1 VKPAAFSTVKSI
13 IPTSLRILSVFLLWG
28 FAQACLGQAVP
39 TPSDDEVIELE
50 KFEVHTDEE
59 DEEDTFDATGVGFL
73 EAELNDPPFSNSLI
87 SGREDGEDISADLDA
102 ELEHVVV
109 DNPADLVSGSDRLRL
124 RGFPT
129 PRLRNAFVQTGIPEI
144 LNVSK
149 RLTIQGPLTPVTGRA
164 APGGIQ
170 NYLTARPP
178 SRARTRMIF
187 DTSTNDSV
195 RAEFEKGGPLNTPE
209 DDGARYYQRV
219 ALEYNRRLGPEEFAE
234 RETTELSA
242 AITARHSRAHSTMW
256 QLDFANYEGN
266 PSPGIPAFRETARGL
281 VLGRYLPLENFHAYG
296 PSAGIVRRT
305 GSLSVQYEGQP
316 FKGLSLRGVVQGV
329 WRELEE
335 ERFTRGDY
343 LLDVGRFAGNRE
355 PQYVDRPLSAL
366 VVDASATWRFHAAK
380 ADHKITFSVD
390 SIHTDSTR
398 LQRGL
403 DNAERAALPQ
413 SVRRFD
419 SYDPDYFRPELTPN
433 SFRRTLI
440 DRTENTRYLG
450 AGLSERTAFFDG
462 RLVGTTGIRF
472 DNVDLEILDRRAGAA
487 LPEANGSTEEV
498 TYHAGGNWVV
508 QPGRLLLYANTSTA
522 FEPSTRVDSRTG
534 LIQGNES
541 TKGIEIGLRG
551 EEFDRRFRYSLHGFS
566 FTNENISRRN
576 PLYRDPIADA
586 TQTQPE
592 LVSAGREKF
601 EGATF
606 ETRIILNDTWQIRGK
621 TAYTDAT
628 TESSP
633 DLPDEVGRAISRV
646 PKWTGSVSSSHR
658 WTEGALEGWSLSNS
672 LIFIDSYVD
681 TYADRR
687 RAELTYPGYKYVST
701 SISFRW
707 KVGKK
712 THYLSARVRNVFNE
726 NLLAKAAR
734 PGADRYASLGYRLY
748 F

>member
-1 VKPAAFSTVKSI
+1 M
-13 IPTSLRILSVFLLWG
+13 
-28 FAQACLGQAVP
+28 
-39 TPSDDEVIELE
+39 ELD
-50 KFEVHTDEE
+50 KFEVRTDEE
-59 DEEDTFDATGVGFL
+59 DEEDLFDGTGMGFL

-87 SGREDGEDISADLDA
+87 SGRDDGEDIAAELDA
-102 ELEHVVV
+102 ELEQVVV

-129 PRLRNAFVQTGIPEI
+129 PRLRNAFAQTGIPEI
-144 LNVSK
+144 LNVSR

-187 DTSTNDSV
+187 DASSNDTIRS
-195 RAEFEKGGPLNTPE
+195 EFEKGGPLNKPE
-209 DDGARYYQRV
+209 PGGTRYYHRLG
-219 ALEYNRRLGPEEFAE
+219 LEYNRRLGPEEFAK
-234 RETTELSA
+234 RETVELSA
-242 AITARHSRAHSTMW
+242 ALTARHSRAHSTMW
-256 QLDFANYEGN
+256 QFDYAGYDGN
-266 PSPGIPAFRETARGL
+266 PSPGIPAYRETSRGL

-296 PSAGIVRRT
+296 PNAGITRRT

-316 FKGLSLRGVVQGV
+316 VKGLSLRGVVQGIR
-329 WRELEE
+329 RELEE

-343 LLDVGRFAGNRE
+343 LVDAERFAGNRE
-355 PQYVDRPLSAL
+355 PQYVDRPLNAL
-366 VVDASATWRFHAAK
+366 VVDGSATWRFYAAK
-380 ADHKITFSVD
+380 ADHKITLSTD

-403 DNAERAALPQ
+403 DAQERAALPL
-413 SVRRFD
+413 SVRRFNP
-419 SYDPDYFRPELTPN
+419 YDPDYFRPALTDDTY
-433 SFRRTLI
+433 RRILI

-450 AGLSERTAFFDG
+450 AGLSERAAYFDG
-462 RLVGTTGIRF
+462 RLVATAGLRF
-472 DNVDLEILDRRAGAA
+472 DNVDLEILDRRPGTVR
-487 LPEANGSTEEV
+487 PEATGSTEEL
-498 TYHAGGNWVV
+498 TYRAGGNWVV
-508 QPGRLLLYANTSTA
+508 SPGRLLLYANTSTA

-534 LIQGNES
+534 QIQGNES
-541 TKGIEIGLRG
+541 TGGIEIGLRG
-551 EEFDRRFRYSLHGFS
+551 EEWDRRLRYSLHAFA

-586 TQTQPE
+586 DQTQPE

-601 EGATF
+601 EGATA
-606 ETRIILNDTWQIRGK
+606 ELRVKINDVWEIRGK
-621 TAYTDAT
+621 AAYTDAT

-633 DLPDEVGRAISRV
+633 DLPDEVGQAISRV
-646 PKWTGSVSSSHR
+646 PKWTGALSSYHR
-658 WTEGALEGWSLSNS
+658 WTKGPLAGWTISESLLYIS
-672 LIFIDSYVD
+672 DYVD

-687 RAELTYPGYKYVST
+687 RAELTYPGYNYVSL
-701 SISFRW
+701 SLGYRW

-712 THYLSARVRNVFNE
+712 THYLSARVRNLLNE
-726 NLLAKAAR
+726 NLLVKAAR

>member
-1 VKPAAFSTVKSI
+1 MISL
-13 IPTSLRILSVFLLWG
+13 IPHPLRTLLVLLLLAITPRG
-28 FAQACLGQAVP
+28 LGQVAPLVA
-39 TPSDDEVIELE
+39 DEEEVTKLDE
-50 KFEVHTDEE
+50 FEVRTDEE
-59 DEEDTFDATGVGFL
+59 DEEDPFDGTGMGFL

-87 SGREDGEDISADLDA
+87 SSREDGEDIAAELDA
-102 ELEHVVV
+102 ELEQIVV

-129 PRLRNAFVQTGIPEI
+129 PRLRNAFAQTGIPEI
-144 LNVSK
+144 LNVSR
-149 RLTIQGPLTPVTGRA
+149 RLTIQGPLTSVTGRA

-187 DTSTNDSV
+187 DASTNDSY

-209 DDGARYYQRV
+209 SGGARYYHRLG
-219 ALEYNRRLGPEEFAE
+219 LEYNRRLGPQEFAE
-234 RETTELSA
+234 RETLEFSTA
-242 AITARHSRAHSTMW
+242 VTARHSRAHSTMW
-256 QLDFANYEGN
+256 QFDFAGYEGN
-266 PSPGIPAFRETARGL
+266 PAPSIPGYRETSRGL
-281 VLGRYLPLENFHAYG
+281 VQGPYLPLANFHAYG
-296 PSAGIVRRT
+296 PNAGITRHT

-316 FKGLSLRGVVQGV
+316 STGLSLRGVVQGV
-329 WRELEE
+329 RRELEE

-343 LLDVGRFAGNRE
+343 LIDVERFAGSRE
-355 PQYVDRPLSAL
+355 PQYIDRPLNAL
-366 VVDASATWRFHAAK
+366 VVDGSATWRFYAAK
-380 ADHKITFSVD
+380 ADHKITLSLD

-403 DNAERAALPQ
+403 DAAERADLPR

-419 SYDPDYFRPELTPN
+419 PAEPDYFRPALTADTY
-433 SFRRTLI
+433 RRTLI

-450 AGLSERTAFFDG
+450 AGLSERSAFFDG
-462 RLVGTTGIRF
+462 RLVSTAGLRF
-472 DNVDLEILDRRAGAA
+472 DNVDLEILDQRPGAA
-487 LPEANGSTEEV
+487 QPEATGSTEEL

-508 QPGRLLLYANTSTA
+508 SPGRLLVYANTSTA

-534 LIQGNES
+534 QIQGNES
-541 TKGIEIGLRG
+541 TGGVEIGLRG
-551 EEFDRRFRYSLHGFS
+551 EEWDRRLRYSLHAFA

-576 PLYRDPIADA
+576 PLYRDPIADVD
-586 TQTQPE
+586 QSQPE

-601 EGATF
+601 EGATA
-606 ETRIILNDTWQIRGK
+606 EIRLKVSDAWSLRGR

-628 TESSP
+628 TEQSP

-646 PKWTGSVSSSHR
+646 PSWTGAFSSLHR
-658 WTEGALEGWSLSNS
+658 WSQGPLSGWSISNS
-672 LIFIDSYVD
+672 LIFIGGYVD

-687 RAELTYPGYKYVST
+687 RAEVMYPGYNYVST
-701 SISFRW
+701 SLSYRW
-707 KVGKK
+707 QVGKK

-726 NLLAKAAR
+726 NLLVKAAR

>member
-1 VKPAAFSTVKSI
+1 MISRLPA
-13 IPTSLRILSVFLLWG
+13 PLRILILFLPWG
-28 FAQACLGQAVP
+28 FVGVSVGQEAAISVEE
-39 TPSDDEVIELE
+39 DEITELE
-50 KFEVHTDEE
+50 KFEVRTDEE
-59 DEEDTFDATGVGFL
+59 DEEDAFDATGMGFL

-87 SGREDGEDISADLDA
+87 SGREDGEDIAAELDA

-129 PRLRNAFVQTGIPEI
+129 PRLRNAFAQTGIPEI
-144 LNVSK
+144 LNVSR

-187 DTSTNDSV
+187 DASTNDSIK
-195 RAEFEKGGPLNTPE
+195 AEFEKGGPLNTPE
-209 DDGARYYQRV
+209 PGGARYYHRV
-219 ALEYNRRLGPEEFAE
+219 GLEYNRRLGPEEFAK

-296 PSAGIVRRT
+296 PNAGITRRT

-316 FKGLSLRGVVQGV
+316 SKGLSLRGVVQSV

-343 LLDVGRFAGNRE
+343 LVDVGRFAGNRE
-355 PQYVDRPLSAL
+355 PQYIDRPLNAL

-419 SYDPDYFRPELTPN
+419 PYDPNYFRPELTPN

-462 RLVGTTGIRF
+462 RLVGTAGVRF
-472 DNVDLEILDRRAGAA
+472 DNVDSEILDQRPGAT
-487 LPEANGSTEEV
+487 LPEANGSTEEF

-508 QPGRLLLYANTSTA
+508 SPGRLLLYANTSTA

-534 LIQGNES
+534 QIQGNES
-541 TKGIEIGLRG
+541 TGGIEIGLRG
-551 EEFDRRFRYSLHGFS
+551 EEWDRRLRYSIHGFS

-586 TQTQPE
+586 NQSQSE

-601 EGATF
+601 EGATG
-606 ETRIILNDTWQIRGK
+606 EIRLKVNDVWSLRGRA
-621 TAYTDAT
+621 AYTDAT
-628 TESSP
+628 TEKSP

-646 PKWTGSVSSSHR
+646 PSWTGALSSLHR
-658 WTEGALEGWSLSNS
+658 WTEGPLDGWSISNS
-672 LIFIDSYVD
+672 LLFIGDYVD

-687 RAELTYPGYKYVST
+687 RAELRYPGYNYVSS
-701 SISFRW
+701 SINYRW

-726 NLLAKAAR
+726 NLLVKAAR